1 MRTLLDAVVRRRS
14 RAPQARPRHFSLV
27 DFGADTIKAVVIQRE
42 STGARV
48 LGYGFAPANGRD
60 LSGGRADTA
69 ALAAIADEALTAAE
83 DQTETTGQGKV
94 VPDDVLFCIP
104 ARLSRGEC
112 FTVRQARPDPS
123 VPITA
128 RELKAAWERVERLTR
143 EQLPTRGDDNL
154 TWKPLAITP
163 GAGCVDNHYVTD
175 PLGMKGRELALSAFG
190 MAVWPS
196 ALRAVEAIADRLELA
211 LVNVVPV
218 PQALASSAPGR
229 DAILINIG
237 AKGTSLSLI
246 RHDALLATHWWPQG
260 GEFFTQGLAR
270 AYDCPP
276 DEAEALKR
284 AYTDRALSAHDENLV
299 AHSLAASV
307 EGWLEALTAALRQMA
322 AAQTAFDRDEALPEH
337 IYLTGGG
344 SLLPDLTYALLSLAS
359 APTLSFRRSP
369 EVESLGRRL
378 GSPSP
383 VLLDIPPHPVSD
395 LLAPAISLA
404 TCLE

>member
-27 DFGADTIKAVVIQRE
+27 DFGADTVKAVVIQRE
-42 STGARV
+42 SAGARV
-48 LGYGFAPANGRD
+48 LGYGLAPANGRD

-69 ALAAIADEALTAAE
+69 ALAAIVDEALTAAE
-83 DQTETTGQGKV
+83 DQTETASQGKV

-123 VPITA
+123 APITT
-128 RELKAAWERVERLTR
+128 REMKAAWERLERLTR
-143 EQLPTRGDDNL
+143 EQLPARGDDDV

-163 GAGCVDNHYVTD
+163 GASCVDNHYVTD

-196 ALRAVEAIADRLELA
+196 ALRAAEAIADRLEMA

-218 PQALASSAPGR
+218 PQALASGAPGR

-260 GEFFTQGLAR
+260 GGFFTQGLVR
-270 AYDCPP
+270 AYHCPP

-299 AHSLAASV
+299 AHSLAPSV
-307 EGWLEALTAALRQMA
+307 EDWLETLTAALCRMA
-322 AAQTAFDRDEALPEH
+322 TARTASDHDEALPEH

-359 APTLSFRRSP
+359 APALSFRRSP

-378 GSPSP
+378 GSSSP
-383 VLLDIPPHPVSD
+383 ALLDIPPHPVSD

>member
-1 MRTLLDAVVRRRS
+1 
-14 RAPQARPRHFSLV
+14 
-27 DFGADTIKAVVIQRE
+27 VIQRE
-42 STGARV
+42 SAGVRV
-48 LGYGFAPANGRD
+48 LGYGLAPANGRD

-69 ALAAIADEALTAAE
+69 ALAAIVDEALTAAE
-83 DQTETTGQGKV
+83 DQTETAGQGKV
-94 VPDDVLFCIP
+94 VPDDALFCIP

-128 RELKAAWERVERLTR
+128 REMKAAWERLERLTR
-143 EQLPTRGDDNL
+143 EQLPARGDDNA
-154 TWKPLAITP
+154 TWKALAITP
-163 GAGCVDNHYVTD
+163 GASCVDNHYVTD

-190 MAVWPS
+190 MAVWAS
-196 ALRAVEAIADRLELA
+196 ALRAAEAIADRLELA
-211 LVNVVPV
+211 LVNVVPA

-229 DAILINIG
+229 DALLINIG

-260 GEFFTQGLAR
+260 GEFFTQSLSQT
-270 AYDCPP
+270 YHCPP

-307 EGWLEALTAALRQMA
+307 EDWLGTLTAALCQMA
-322 AAQTAFDRDEALPEH
+322 TAQTTSDHDEALPEH

-359 APTLSFRRSP
+359 APALSFRRSP

-378 GSPSP
+378 DSSAP
-383 VLLDIPPHPVSD
+383 VLLNIPPHPISD

>member
-69 ALAAIADEALTAAE
+69 ALAAIVDEALTAAE
-83 DQTETTGQGKV
+83 DQTETAGHGKV

-128 RELKAAWERVERLTR
+128 REMKAAWERLERLTR
-143 EQLPTRGDDNL
+143 EQLPARGDDNV
-154 TWKPLAITP
+154 TWKPLSITP
-163 GAGCVDNHYVTD
+163 GASCVDDHYVTD

-211 LVNVVPV
+211 LVNVVPA

-246 RHDALLATHWWPQG
+246 RHDALLATHWWSQG
-260 GEFFTQGLAR
+260 GEFFTQGLVQ
-270 AYDCPP
+270 AYGCPP

-299 AHSLAASV
+299 AHSLAASM

>member
-14 RAPQARPRHFSLV
+14 RAAQARPRHFSLV
-27 DFGADTIKAVVIQRE
+27 DFGADTIKAVVVQRE
-42 STGARV
+42 SAGVRV
-48 LGYGFAPANGRD
+48 LGYGLAPANGRD

-69 ALAAIADEALTAAE
+69 ALAAVADEALTAAE
-83 DQTETTGQGKV
+83 DQTGTAGQGKV
-94 VPDDVLFCIP
+94 VPDDVLFGIP

-128 RELKAAWERVERLTR
+128 REMKAAWERLERLTR
-143 EQLPTRGDDNL
+143 EQLSARGDNNM
-154 TWKPLAITP
+154 TWKPLAISP
-163 GAGCVDNHYVTD
+163 GASCVDDHYVTD
-175 PLGMKGRELALSAFG
+175 PLGMKGRELALSVFG

-196 ALRAVEAIADRLELA
+196 ALRAAEAIAERLELA
-211 LVNVVPV
+211 LANVVPA
-218 PQALASSAPGR
+218 PQALASSVPGR
-229 DAILINIG
+229 DAILVNVG

-260 GEFFTQGLAR
+260 GEFFTQGLVQ
-270 AYDCPP
+270 AYQCPP

-284 AYTDRALSAHDENLV
+284 AYTGRALSAHDEKLV
-299 AHSLAASV
+299 AHSLADPV
-307 EGWLEALTAALRQMA
+307 EGWLDALTVALRQMA
-322 AAQTAFDRDEALPEH
+322 TTTSDHDEALPEH

-344 SLLPDLTYALLSLAS
+344 SLLPDLSYALLSLAS